1 MLQRKENASDEKD
14 KKDHEKKD
22 EGENPEDKPQSAD
35 KPDNEAVKKRDPS
48 TSSRNKVSEVI
59 NIQHN

>member
-1 MLQRKENASDEKD
+1 MVVKKDSKDTDEKE
-14 KKDHEKKD
+14 KPEKDEKKED
-22 EGENPEDKPQSAD
+22 GENPEDKPAD

-48 TSSRNKVSEVI
+48 TGSRNKVSEVI